1 MVQFRRCIPYLKL
14 VEVSLVLGNAFRLLD
29 YNVIVVGINYL
40 ATVCMHS
47 HI

>member
-14 VEVSLVLGNAFRLLD
+14 VEVSLVLGNAFRLLE
-29 YNVIVVGINYL
+29 NVISVVGINDL